1 MISLTFR
8 YRNIT
13 GQHKYGY
20 WVSLVSFELFNLS
33 LSIMEDLE
41 KQLLP
46 FRSALAKLNPEQT
59 TSVIVSQK

>member
-33 LSIMEDLE
+33 LSYHG
-41 KQLLP
+41 
-46 FRSALAKLNPEQT
+46 RSRETATAF
-59 TSVIVSQK
+59 